1 MNENTKNAL
10 PEWLSALGSLKN
22 VVADVAD
29 VVDGDKATILIQE
42 NDERVAVIRTIAGK
56 LLGKIEYEFSV
67 MGNIPSLGRVPCREF
82 VCKV

>member
-1 MNENTKNAL
+1 MNENTKTTL

-22 VVADVAD
+22 VVAY
-29 VVDGDKATILIQE
+29 VVDGGKATILIQE
-42 NDERVAVIRTIAGK
+42 GAERVAVIRKIAGK
-56 LLGKIEYEFSV
+56 LLGKIEHEFLV